1 MYLAADGKG
10 RVRRRNPVDYLNND
24 MKKIEKLAPVQS
36 VMYRSPD
43 PEKAFTYSP
52 GICALPSGRLI
63 GTLDMMGPGVS
74 FMEEHASLANGKPL
88 IGKVFVS
95 DDRGKSWKFRKN
107 FGFIFARPFEANG
120 VLYLLGQNGDLMI
133 MKSEDEGDTWSDPV
147 RLTDG
152 ACWHQAPCNVWY
164 ANGNVYLV
172 MEKMLYRDCH
182 AWEPSVYAPV
192 LMRAALKSDLMCRSS
207 WSFSSTAAFRD
218 LVNREDIHYF
228 AVPFFDVADKEAKIV
243 CEAPTLRKIAPIGW
257 LETNVVQF
265 TDPRHI
271 WCDPSGHTFHLWMR
285 AHTGGTGYA
294 AIMKVTEREDGS
306 MALDYERAPSGKK
319 VVFVPCPGGQ
329 MKFHILY
336 DTIGG
341 LFWLLSTQATD
352 SMLRPEMMPP
362 ERFDLPNNER
372 QRLTLHFSKNCI
384 DWCFAGLVD
393 AVDSPKMSRSY
404 ASMAILGDDLI
415 ILSRSG
421 DEQAVSAHNGN
432 MITCHCVENFRDL
445 VY

>member
-1 MYLAADGKG
+1 M
-10 RVRRRNPVDYLNND
+10 R
-24 MKKIEKLAPVQS
+24 KIEKLAPPIS
-36 VMYRSPD
+36 EMFRSPD
-43 PEKAFTYSP
+43 PKRAFTYSP
-52 GICALPSGRLI
+52 GICALSSGRLI
-63 GTLDMMGPGVS
+63 GSMDMMGPGVAD
-74 FMEEHASLANGKPL
+74 MQDHAYFPNGRPL

-95 DDRGKSWKFRKN
+95 DDNGAHWIFRRN
-107 FGFIFARPFEANG
+107 FNFIFARPFEANG

-147 RLTDG
+147 PLTKG
-152 ACWHQAPCNVWY
+152 EFWHQAPCNVCY

-172 MEKMLYRDCH
+172 MERMQYQDCR
-182 AWEPSVYAPV
+182 AWEPSVYSPV
-192 LMRAALKSDLMCRSS
+192 LMRASLNSDLTLAEN
-207 WSFSSTAAFRD
+207 WTFSSTVAFRD
-218 LVNREDIHYF
+218 LVDRVAIRYF
-228 AVPFFDVADKEAKIV
+228 AIPFFASADKEAIPV
-243 CEAPTLRKIAPIGW
+243 CESPVVRKIAPIGW

-265 TDPRHI
+265 KDPKHI
-271 WCDPSGHTFHLWMR
+271 WHDPTGHTFHLWMR

-294 AIMKVTEREDGS
+294 AVMKVVEREDGT
-306 MALDYERAPSGKK
+306 MEICTEKAPSGKD

-336 DTIGG
+336 DDVSE

-352 SMLRPEMMPP
+352 SMIRPEAMDP

-372 QRLTLHFSKNCI
+372 QRLVLHFSKNCI

-393 AVDSPKMSRSY
+393 AVESPTMSRSY
-404 ASMAILGDDLI
+404 ASMAINGEDLI

-432 MITCHCVENFRDL
+432 VIFCHRIEHFREL
-445 VY
+445 IY